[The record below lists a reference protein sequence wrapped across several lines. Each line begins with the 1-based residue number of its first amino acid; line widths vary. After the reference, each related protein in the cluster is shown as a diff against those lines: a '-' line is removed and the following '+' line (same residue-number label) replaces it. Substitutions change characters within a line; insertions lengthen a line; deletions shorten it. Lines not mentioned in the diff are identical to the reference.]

1 MMLADG
7 TLRILTLHTIQSANP
22 GSMPIYILAPKSDM
36 FKEDIYYADR
46 VVGYNRQYAA
56 MGADQYI
63 SKLVRIFEMPGMP
76 VEMGDYALIG
86 NDQYRVDVV
95 QFLRDEDGL
104 KVRDLT
110 LSKLEER
117 YDCIT
122 D

>member
-7 TLRILTLHTIQSANP
+7 TLKLYTLQNMASP
-22 GSMPIYILAPKSDM
+22 GAMPVPKLVL
-36 FKEDIYYADR
+36 KYPKDIFYADR

-56 MGADQYI
+56 MGADQFI
-63 SKLVRIFEMPGMP
+63 SKLVRIWEMPVNVGEFA
-76 VEMGDYALIG
+76 VIG
-86 NDQYRVDVV
+86 NNQYRIDIV
-95 QFLRDEDGL
+95 QYLRDEDGL
-104 KVRDLT
+104 KVCDLT

>member
-1 MMLADG
+1 MMIADG
-7 TLRILTLHTIQSANP
+7 VLGIYALQNMALP
-22 GSMPIYILAPKSDM
+22 GAMPVPKLIPKYPQGI
-36 FKEDIYYADR
+36 FYADR

-63 SKLVRIFEMPGMP
+63 SKLVRIWELP
-76 VEMGDYALIG
+76 VNVGEFAVIG
-86 NDQYRVDVV
+86 NDQYRIDMV

-104 KVRDLT
+104 KVCDLT
-110 LSKLEER
+110 LAKLEER

>member
-7 TLRILTLHTIQSANP
+7 VLKAYTLQNVASA
-22 GSMPIYILAPKSDM
+22 GEMPVSKLIAKYPQ
-36 FKEDIYYADR
+36 DIFYADR
-46 VVGYNRQYAA
+46 VVGFSRQYAA
-56 MGADQYI
+56 MGVDQVI
-63 SKLVRIFEMPGMP
+63 SKLVRIWDMPI
-76 VEMGDYALIG
+76 EIGDYVVI
-86 NDQYRVDVV
+86 DDVQYRVDNA
-95 QFLRDEDGL
+95 QPLKDEDGL

>member
-7 TLRILTLHTIQSANP
+7 MLRLYTLQNMALP
-22 GSMPIYILAPKSDM
+22 GAMPVPKLIP
-36 FKEDIYYADR
+36 KYPQDIFYADR

-56 MGADQYI
+56 MGADQYV
-63 SKLVRIFEMPGMP
+63 SKLVRIWELP
-76 VEMGDYALIG
+76 VNVGEFAVIG
-86 NDQYRVDVV
+86 NDQYRIDMV

-104 KVRDLT
+104 KVCDLT
-110 LSKLEER
+110 LAKLEGR

>member
-1 MMLADG
+1 MIADG
-7 TLRILTLHTIQSANP
+7 TLRIYTLRNVAEA
-22 GSMPIYILAPKSDM
+22 GEMPVSQLVAKFPH
-36 FKEDIYYADR
+36 EIYYENR

-56 MGADQYI
+56 MGVDQLI
-63 SKLVRIFEMPGMP
+63 SKLVRIWDYPIEI
-76 VEMGDYALIG
+76 GDYVVID
-86 NDQYRVDVV
+86 NVQYRVDNA
-95 QFLRDEDGL
+95 QPLRDEDGL

>member
-7 TLRILTLHTIQSANP
+7 TLRLYTLQNMALP
-22 GSMPIYILAPKSDM
+22 GAMPVPKLIP
-36 FKEDIYYADR
+36 KYPQDIFYADR

-56 MGADQYI
+56 MGADQYV
-63 SKLVRIFEMPGMP
+63 SKLVRIWELP
-76 VEMGDYALIG
+76 VNVGEFVIIG
-86 NDQYRVDVV
+86 NDQYRIDMV

-104 KVRDLT
+104 KVCDLT

-122 D
+122 E